1 MGIELVGGK
10 DANAARELDAEIR
23 ALVQRGEVNL
33 AAQRLVAR
41 YGNEIASFLVAR
53 LRDVDDGRDAY
64 GTFAEDL
71 LRGLSGFEFR
81 CSVRVWAYTIARNAA
96 NRTAMGKHRLRKA
109 RVSEH
114 PSVLELAATA
124 RRSTAHHLR
133 TDTKNRVRALR
144 HRLELEDQ
152 TILMLHV
159 DRDMSFAE
167 LAVIVGGPDLAAD
180 QVQREAM
187 RLRKRFQRIK
197 EQLRRFAI
205 EEGII
210 LP

>member
-1 MGIELVGGK
+1 M
-10 DANAARELDAEIR
+10 
-23 ALVQRGEVNL
+23 
-33 AAQRLVAR
+33 
-41 YGNEIASFLVAR
+41 F
-53 LRDVDDGRDAY
+53 
-64 GTFAEDL
+64 TEDL
-71 LRGLSGFEFR
+71 LRGLSGFGFR

-96 NRTAMGKHRLRKA
+96 NRMATTKHRRGKA
-109 RVSEH
+109 RVSDH
-114 PSVLELAATA
+114 PSVLELAATV

-144 HRLELEDQ
+144 DRLTLEDQ

-167 LAVIVGGPDLAAD
+167 LAVIMRGPDLGQD
-180 QVQREAM
+180 EVQREAM

-197 EQLRRFAI
+197 EQLRQLAV

-210 LP
+210 RP